1 MALQRVPCVGG
12 VIRDA
17 AGRLVLIKRRNE
29 PGAGLW
35 SLPGGRIEAGET
47 DEQALVREI
56 REETGLSVTA
66 GAMLGAVQRPGRDG
80 AVIDI
85 RDYLAVVTGG
95 SLQAGDDAA
104 DARWVT
110 QDEMRRME
118 TAGQLTGGLT
128 EALTSWG
135 VLARK

>member
-1 MALQRVPCVGG
+1 MAVQRVPCVGG
-12 VIRDA
+12 VIQDA

-56 REETGLSVTA
+56 LEETGLSVTP
-66 GAMLGAVQRPGRDG
+66 GRLLGSVQRPARDG
-80 AVIDI
+80 AVADI

-110 QDEMRRME
+110 KGEMRRMQA
-118 TAGQLTGGLT
+118 AGRLTPGLT
-128 EALTSWG
+128 QALASWG
-135 VLARK
+135 VLD

>member
-1 MALQRVPCVGG
+1 MAVQRVPCVGG
-12 VIRDA
+12 VITDA

-56 REETGLSVTA
+56 LEETGLSVTP
-66 GAMLGAVQRPGRDG
+66 GQLLGTVQRPARDG
-80 AVIDI
+80 AVADI

-95 SLQAGDDAA
+95 SLRAGDDAA

-110 QDEMRRME
+110 KDEMLRMQDAGRL
-118 TAGQLTGGLT
+118 TAGLTQ
-128 EALTSWG
+128 ALASWG
-135 VLARK
+135 VLD

>member
-1 MALQRVPCVGG
+1 MAVQRVPCVGG
-12 VIRDA
+12 VIQDA

-56 REETGLSVTA
+56 LEETGLSVTP
-66 GAMLGAVQRPGRDG
+66 GQLLGRVQRPARDG
-80 AVIDI
+80 AVADI

-95 SLQAGDDAA
+95 SLQPGDDAA

-110 QDEMRRME
+110 RDEMLRMQA
-118 TAGQLTGGLT
+118 AGRLTPGLT
-128 EALTSWG
+128 QALASWG
-135 VLARK
+135 VLD

>member
-1 MALQRVPCVGG
+1 MAVQRVPCVGG
-12 VIRDA
+12 VIQDA

-56 REETGLSVTA
+56 LEETGLSVTP
-66 GAMLGAVQRPGRDG
+66 GPLLGTVQRPARDG
-80 AVIDI
+80 AVADI
-85 RDYLAVVTGG
+85 RDYLAVVAGG

-110 QDEMRRME
+110 SDEMLQMQD
-118 TAGQLTGGLT
+118 AGRLTPGLT
-128 EALTSWG
+128 QALASWG
-135 VLARK
+135 VLD

>member
-118 TAGQLTGGLT
+118 KAGRLTGGLT
-128 EALTSWG
+128 EALASWG
-135 VLARK
+135 VLG